1 MTIIEQIVTN
11 KNGKPVA
18 VQIPVNKYNKLMEL
32 AEEMQ
37 DIKAYEKAMKRKQ
50 EFIPFGQAVKEL
62 KAKRGK

>member
-1 MTIIEQIVTN
+1 MTITEQIVTN

-18 VQIPVNKYNKLMEL
+18 VQIPVNQYNKLREL

-37 DIKAYEKAMKRKQ
+37 DIKAFDKAMKRRH
-50 EFIPFGQAVKEL
+50 EFIPFERAVKEL